1 MKKRK
6 VLVHRELVLLYHLG
20 EETETGV
27 KLRALLRQMELP
39 FRTLE
44 EEETGCAL
52 GYVAK
57 INGFQ
62 EGAPAP
68 QQPPK
73 SELMLMKGF
82 TEKALD
88 ALLLGMKQQKIE
100 IYNKAILTQTNVKWT
115 VAELMEALE
124 EEHQTMVAYEALRQ
138 KVEKAQA
145 IGRADCTE
153 EQWKTLQAAIKQVI
167 ERTKYQPTLETVQ
180 QAAEEFEGAV
190 SGLMGE

>member
-20 EETETGV
+20 EETETGA

-62 EGAPAP
+62 ESAPAP

-167 ERTKYQPTLETVQ
+167 ERTKYQPTLEIVQ